1 MALPFHAYH
10 NQLTSKCTVRESFLS
25 LIMWQNLTQGI
36 WNWFLILSVQ
46 MVQLQTPFWSP
57 CGEMGGQPLVI
68 WADPNFREKQNK
80 TTLPLPA
87 CSLQCPPT
95 SRQFA
100 DGSFSH
106 TTLDGIQPSSCSP
119 SQAVNSQNKW
129 LSFWVITG
137 GQWRTRF
144 RQTSFLPNKT
154 CGPSLS

>member
-1 MALPFHAYH
+1 MHCEGIIPFFNHVAKSHPRNLKLISHPFCPDGAALDTFLVPLWWNGRSAPCHVGW
-10 NQLTSKCTVRESFLS
+10 SKF
-25 LIMWQNLTQGI
+25 QGK
-36 WNWFLILSVQ
+36 
-46 MVQLQTPFWSP
+46 T
-57 CGEMGGQPLVI
+57 
-68 WADPNFREKQNK
+68 KQNNF
-80 TTLPLPA
+80 TSP
-87 CSLQCPPT
+87 SLFSATPPT

-106 TTLDGIQPSSCSP
+106 TTLDGIKPSSCSP